1 MAFIVVG
8 ILGVS
13 SAQAVTVT
21 WNLGPSPGVPGN
33 PAAGAIGTSQ
43 NYTANGTTIT
53 AYGFASLSS
62 GAMGS
67 AVNLYEKFTSNNPTE
82 TGLGLNGTLNH
93 EIVAPDLIAI
103 DFSNARSAPNGGY
116 TQFSFDVGSATN
128 GETWEL
134 YGSNKSV
141 TTGYGGLFTGT
152 TPRAIIP
159 SAALPHS
166 TKF

>member
-1 MAFIVVG
+1 MAFSIAG

-21 WNLGPSPGVPGN
+21 WNLGPSPAVPGN

-62 GAMGS
+62 GSMGS

-93 EIVAPDLIAI
+93 EIAAPDLIAPN
-103 DFSNARSAPNGGY
+103 FPNAQGHPTGGGRQSLSDVASAQNGGRR
-116 TQFSFDVGSATN
+116 GSKA
-128 GETWEL
+128 
-134 YGSNKSV
+134 
-141 TTGYGGLFTGT
+141 
-152 TPRAIIP
+152 PD
-159 SAALPHS
+159 
-166 TKF
+166 